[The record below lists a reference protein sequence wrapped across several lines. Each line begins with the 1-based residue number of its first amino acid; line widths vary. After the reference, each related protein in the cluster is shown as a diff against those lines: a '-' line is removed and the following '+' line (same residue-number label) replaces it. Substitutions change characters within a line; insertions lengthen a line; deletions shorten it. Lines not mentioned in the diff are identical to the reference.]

1 MKKMLALLLA
11 LAMVFA
17 LCACGNTAA
26 APAPTAEATPE
37 TAADAA
43 PAEEK
48 TLDYPTQ
55 PITMM
60 VAWTAG
66 GGSDLLTRAI
76 AADAPEFI
84 GVNMNVTNREGA
96 GGTIG
101 FAEAVDYANDGYNL
115 LYSTSGVF
123 SAQPLLREV
132 EYSIDDF
139 DFICGVGEKPMSV
152 VVPASWGVTNLQE
165 WIDYLNANGIEA
177 VIGTSGSAGSIPAF
191 GIEALIPELQELG
204 FGAYNVVNY
213 TGAGEVIPAL
223 LSGEINCGFLH
234 PHEAKPY
241 VDSGDF
247 TVLAIATAERSANF
261 PEIATFKEQGVDFE
275 LSVLEGYIAPAG
287 LDPEIRDYL
296 EAAFLKI
303 LAEGENY
310 KSYAEG
316 SGHQVKPTSG
326 AEFRQAVVDQTA
338 LFQEMF
344 GGK

>member
-37 TAADAA
+37 AAADAA

-191 GIEALIPELQELG
+191 GIEALIPELKELG
-204 FGAYNVVNY
+204 FGA
-213 TGAGEVIPAL
+213 
-223 LSGEINCGFLH
+223 
-234 PHEAKPY
+234 
-241 VDSGDF
+241 
-247 TVLAIATAERSANF
+247 
-261 PEIATFKEQGVDFE
+261 
-275 LSVLEGYIAPAG
+275 
-287 LDPEIRDYL
+287 
-296 EAAFLKI
+296 
-303 LAEGENY
+303 
-310 KSYAEG
+310 
-316 SGHQVKPTSG
+316 
-326 AEFRQAVVDQTA
+326 
-338 LFQEMF
+338 
-344 GGK
+344 

>member
-1 MKKMLALLLA
+1 MLALLLA

-37 TAADAA
+37 AAADAA

-191 GIEALIPELQELG
+191 GMRLSSPSFRSLASVHTTLSTTPAQARSFPRCSPARSTAASSIRTRQSPMLIPATSPCLPSQRLS
-204 FGAYNVVNY
+204 APQ
-213 TGAGEVIPAL
+213 TSPRSQPSRSRAL
-223 LSGEINCGFLH
+223 TSSFPSLR
-234 PHEAKPY
+234 
-241 VDSGDF
+241 
-247 TVLAIATAERSANF
+247 AI
-261 PEIATFKEQGVDFE
+261 
-275 LSVLEGYIAPAG
+275 
-287 LDPEIRDYL
+287 
-296 EAAFLKI
+296 
-303 LAEGENY
+303 
-310 KSYAEG
+310 
-316 SGHQVKPTSG
+316 
-326 AEFRQAVVDQTA
+326 
-338 LFQEMF
+338 
-344 GGK
+344 